1 MREPRPAKN
10 DNKTQQINKS
20 MATTIYMTRHGETI
34 ENSKGLFQGQTPGHL
49 SELGKEQALTLRPKL
64 AELTFDVVLCSD
76 LKRCLDT
83 AEIALENI
91 ECTFIKEPLL
101 RERDLGNLAGTPI
114 KGAVYNETVE
124 TEESMQQRA
133 RQFVEKVKKE
143 YPGKRILAFSHGFF
157 CRILQAEIQGCTH
170 RDVTLMGNCEIR
182 EFIV

>member
-1 MREPRPAKN
+1 
-10 DNKTQQINKS
+10 
-20 MATTIYMTRHGETI
+20 MTRHGETI

-49 SELGKEQALTLRPKL
+49 SELGIEQAHSLRPRI
-64 AELTFDVVLCSD
+64 AELEFDIVLCSD

-83 AEIALENI
+83 AEIVLEGI

-124 TEESMQQRA
+124 TEESMKERA
-133 RQFVEKVKKE
+133 HRFIEKVRSE
-143 YPGKRILAFSHGFF
+143 YPDKKILAFSHGFF
-157 CRILQAEIQGCTH
+157 CRIMEAEIKGVTH
-170 RDVTLMGNCEIR
+170 RDVTLFGNCEIR